1 LCRFCAYLASP
12 LAHFPLR
19 LVRMLQLPRW
29 FCQHLG
35 VLILLGIEV
44 MFPAI
49 GGYPMTQ
56 DNSPTRRDLVK
67 LLAGGTVA
75 ALAVPALPNILNAVC
90 VQAHRNLT
98 VTKWGPIFAPEQ
110 RLNREAM
117 QGNRRR

>member
-1 LCRFCAYLASP
+1 
-12 LAHFPLR
+12 
-19 LVRMLQLPRW
+19 
-29 FCQHLG
+29 
-35 VLILLGIEV
+35 
-44 MFPAI
+44 
-49 GGYPMTQ
+49 MTQ